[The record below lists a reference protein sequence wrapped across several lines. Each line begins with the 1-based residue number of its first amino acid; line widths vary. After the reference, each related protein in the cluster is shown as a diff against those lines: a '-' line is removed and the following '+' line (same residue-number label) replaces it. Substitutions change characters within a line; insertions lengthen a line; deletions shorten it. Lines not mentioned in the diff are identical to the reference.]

1 MLEIISVLCLP
12 LALASLVALI
22 IIDLRT
28 LLLPNILVLCFV
40 MLGALF
46 HISALYYYGD
56 SITLALGAFIG
67 GATLYLVRLIGNA
80 YYKTDTLGLGD
91 VKLMAAGGLWLGMHD
106 IMPAIVAGA
115 LCGLLHGGILL
126 IHGKIKTG
134 TFPKLSTFSLPAGP
148 GFIAGLIIIGVAK
161 FWGLPHLSF

>member
-1 MLEIISVLCLP
+1 MLDIVSILCLP
-12 LALASLVALI
+12 LALAVLTALA

-28 LLLPNILVLCFV
+28 LLLPNILVMCFA

-46 HISALYYYGD
+46 HLSAMYYYGD
-56 SITLALGAFIG
+56 SVSLGLGAFIG
-67 GATLYLVRLIGNA
+67 GATLYFVRLLGNM

-106 IMPAIVAGA
+106 IMLAIVAGA
-115 LCGLLHGGILL
+115 LCGLLHGGVLM

-134 TFPKLSTFSLPAGP
+134 KLPKMSTFSLPAGP
-148 GFIAGLIIIGVAK
+148 GFIAGLVIIGLAK

>member
-1 MLEIISVLCLP
+1 MLYIVSILCLP
-12 LALASLVALI
+12 LAFAALI
-22 IIDLRT
+22 ALVVIDLRT
-28 LLLPNILVLCFV
+28 LLLPNILVLCFA

-46 HISALYYYGD
+46 HISALFYYGD
-56 SITLALGAFIG
+56 SLDLALGAFIG
-67 GATLYLVRLIGNA
+67 GATLYLVRMAGNA
-80 YYKTDTLGLGD
+80 FYKADTLGLGD

-106 IMPAIVAGA
+106 IMLAIVAGA
-115 LCGLLHGGILL
+115 LCGLVHGIALILHGR
-126 IHGKIKTG
+126 IKTG

>member
-1 MLEIISVLCLP
+1 MLDIVSIMCLP
-12 LALASLVALI
+12 LTVIVLTALA

-28 LLLPNILVLCFV
+28 LLLPNILVLIFA
-40 MLGALF
+40 MLGGLF
-46 HISALYYYGD
+46 HVSTLYYYGD
-56 SITLALGAFIG
+56 IITFGLGSFIG
-67 GATLYLVRLIGNA
+67 GASLYVVRFIGNA

-106 IMPAIVAGA
+106 IMMAIAAGA
-115 LCGLLHGGILL
+115 VCGLVHGILL
-126 IHGKIKTG
+126 LAHGRIKTG

-148 GFIAGLIIIGVAK
+148 GFIAGLVIVGVAK